1 MNSNKVIITAAVTGS
16 FGDRS
21 VSSLPIT
28 PEEIANSALEAYEAG
43 ASVAHIHVRDADT
56 GKPSME
62 FKLYE
67 EVVQRIRDHSDMIL
81 NLTTGA
87 GARFAPDDHDPVGF
101 APESTLCSPQKRIDH
116 VVRLK
121 PEICSLDLG
130 SVNFGSHV
138 FVNCLPHVEQ
148 MAEQIQEAGVRPE
161 MEIFDLGNIEIAN
174 HLLKTGKV
182 QGPPLFQLCMGIKW
196 GAPATPQNM
205 IIMKQALPPDAIW
218 AGFSIGAASF
228 PMVAQSALLGG
239 NIRVGLED
247 NLYIEKG
254 KPASGNKILVGK
266 AVAILRLLEKEPAT
280 ADEAREMLQ
289 LRN

>member
-1 MNSNKVIITAAVTGS
+1 MNSNKIVITAAVTGS

-43 ASVAHIHVRDADT
+43 ASVAHIHVRDVDT
-56 GKPSME
+56 GRPSMAFE
-62 FKLYE
+62 LYE
-67 EVVQRIRDHSDMIL
+67 EVVQRIRDRSDMIL

-87 GARFAPDDHDPVGF
+87 GARFAPDDQEPVGF

-148 MAEQIQEAGVRPE
+148 MAEQIQKAGVKPE
-161 MEIFDLGNIEIAN
+161 MEIFDLGDIEIAN
-174 HLLKTGKV
+174 HLLKTGIV
-182 QGPPLFQLCMGIKW
+182 QGPPLFQLCLGIKW

-205 IIMKQALPPDAIW
+205 ISMKQSLPQDAIW
-218 AGFSIGAASF
+218 GAFSIGAASF
-228 PMVAQSALLGG
+228 PMMTQSALLGG
-239 NIRVGLED
+239 NVRVGLED
-247 NLYIEKG
+247 NLYMEKNRR
-254 KPASGNKILVGK
+254 ASGNKPLVEK
-266 AVAILRLLEKEPAT
+266 AVTILRLLEKEPAT
-280 ADEAREMLQ
+280 PDEVRERLQ
-289 LRN
+289 LN